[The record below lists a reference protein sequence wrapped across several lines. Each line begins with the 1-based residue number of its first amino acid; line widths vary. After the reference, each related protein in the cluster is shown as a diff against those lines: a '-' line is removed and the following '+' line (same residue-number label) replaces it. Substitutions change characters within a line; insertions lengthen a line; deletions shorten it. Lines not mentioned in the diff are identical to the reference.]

1 MKVYFFQGIFVLPK
15 FLVKTLPQKIDLTPI
30 YFYNIPMY
38 EIELKAH
45 IYDKDKTES
54 LINGFADYIGSTN
67 KEDTYYH
74 RKNGIFKKHT
84 TCRIRHEEHV
94 LKDGSIKVQDVFT
107 HKEKQRKKDE
117 NGAVYEVNQE
127 NETTLSDR
135 SGMER
140 FLLASGFEPAY
151 TKLKIVKEWNFS
163 TEYGTAHLEL
173 CTIPPIG
180 DFLEIEIV
188 TGTSESEAKIRELL
202 KELIIKSGASLN
214 DIEERYYS
222 ELLQLADKKK

>member
-1 MKVYFFQGIFVLPK
+1 
-15 FLVKTLPQKIDLTPI
+15 
-30 YFYNIPMY
+30 MY

-45 IYDKDKTES
+45 IYDRDRTES

-94 LKDGSIKVQDVFT
+94 FKDGTVKVQDVFT

-127 NETTLSDR
+127 NETILSDK
-135 SGMER
+135 SAMER
-140 FLLASGFEPAY
+140 FLLASGFKFAY
-151 TKLKIVKEWNFS
+151 TKIKNVKEWNFPS
-163 TEYGTAHLEL
+163 KYGTAHLEL
-173 CTIPPIG
+173 CTIPPLG
-180 DFLEIEIV
+180 DFLEVEIV
-188 TGTSESEAKIRELL
+188 TGTAGSEDKIQEQL
-202 KELIIKSGASLN
+202 KELIIKSGASLD

-222 ELLQLADKKK
+222 ELLQLAKKK